1 MRLVTFSLE
10 VYAWGTRTC
19 GAEPEEK
26 NAGGDVVVVCFN
38 GHRHRQWLRWNA
50 ASVTLFLQVV
60 AGVRA
65 VDQLRYVAESTAP
78 KSPSSGGLK
87 SNRTPLGGA
96 EDAACCSQGFSRAIG
111 TRSFT

>member
-1 MRLVTFSLE
+1 MRLVIFSLE

-19 GAEPEEK
+19 GAER
-26 NAGGDVVVVCFN
+26 GYDVFVCFN

-65 VDQLRYVAESTAP
+65 VDQVRYVAESY
-78 KSPSSGGLK
+78 
-87 SNRTPLGGA
+87 
-96 EDAACCSQGFSRAIG
+96 
-111 TRSFT
+111 RS

>member
-1 MRLVTFSLE
+1 MRPVTFSLE
-10 VYAWGTRTC
+10 VYACGTRTC

-60 AGVRA
+60 AGGRA
-65 VDQLRYVAESTAP
+65 VEQLRYVAESY
-78 KSPSSGGLK
+78 
-87 SNRTPLGGA
+87 
-96 EDAACCSQGFSRAIG
+96 
-111 TRSFT
+111 RS

>member
-1 MRLVTFSLE
+1 MRLVIFSLE

-19 GAEPEEK
+19 GAEPEE
-26 NAGGDVVVVCFN
+26 NRGGDDVVCFN

-65 VDQLRYVAESTAP
+65 VDQDRYVAESTAP

>member
-1 MRLVTFSLE
+1 MRPVTFSLE

-38 GHRHRQWLRWNA
+38 GLRHRQWLRWNA

-60 AGVRA
+60 AGIRA

-78 KSPSSGGLK
+78 KSQSSGGLK

-96 EDAACCSQGFSRAIG
+96 EDAASYSQGFSRGAIG
-111 TRSFT
+111 IA

>member
-26 NAGGDVVVVCFN
+26 RGYDVFVCFN
-38 GHRHRQWLRWNA
+38 GHRRCRWLRWNA

-65 VDQLRYVAESTAP
+65 VDQLRYVAESY
-78 KSPSSGGLK
+78 
-87 SNRTPLGGA
+87 
-96 EDAACCSQGFSRAIG
+96 
-111 TRSFT
+111 RS

>member
-19 GAEPEEK
+19 GAEPEED
-26 NAGGDVVVVCFN
+26 AGGDVVVVCFI

-65 VDQLRYVAESTAP
+65 VDQDRYVAKSTAP
-78 KSPSSGGLK
+78 KLPSSGGLK

-96 EDAACCSQGFSRAIG
+96 EDAASYSQGFSRGAIG
-111 TRSFT
+111 IA

>member
-1 MRLVTFSLE
+1 MRLVIFSLE

-19 GAEPEEK
+19 GAER
-26 NAGGDVVVVCFN
+26 GYDVFVCFN

-65 VDQLRYVAESTAP
+65 VDQDRYVAESTAP

-96 EDAACCSQGFSRAIG
+96 EDAASCSQGFSRGAIG
-111 TRSFT
+111 TRSFA